1 MSFTRRNEPEALADP
16 LFQPE
21 TYVDAVVQRNRR
33 IPGMVL
39 AAPMV
44 IAFLWMMW
52 DQGSM
57 IAWAVSAP
65 RLGAGQF
72 ELIVLHMFAHGGLM
86 HIIFNLSALAALGP
100 AVMERLGLL
109 NARSFAAFMLL
120 FFGSGLGG
128 LAVWLA
134 LNPSSEIP
142 MLGASGAIFGLLGFL
157 MRQPDPHG
165 QPVPLLSAQ
174 LGRAF
179 VEWIKLHLPLI
190 ALFAIPM
197 IFGGANFGLAWE
209 AHLGGFLAGLVLC
222 APILRWSGGVPDWV
236 PDV

>member
-1 MSFTRRNEPEALADP
+1 MSFIRRNEPEQSADL

-21 TYVDAVVQRNRR
+21 TYVDAAVQRNRR

-44 IAFLWMMW
+44 IAFLWLLW
-52 DQGSM
+52 EQGSM
-57 IAWAVSAP
+57 IAWAVSGPQLA
-65 RLGAGQF
+65 AGKF

-86 HIIFNLSALAALGP
+86 HIVFNLSALAALGP
-100 AVMERLGLL
+100 AVMERLGPLA
-109 NARSFAAFMLL
+109 ARSFAAFLLL
-120 FFGSGLGG
+120 FFGSGLGS
-128 LAVWLA
+128 LAAWLA
-134 LNPSSEIP
+134 LNPASDVP

-165 QPVPLLSAQ
+165 QPVPLFSAQ

-179 VEWIKLHLPLI
+179 VEWVKLHVPLI

-197 IFGGANFGLAWE
+197 IFGGGSFGLAWE

-222 APILRWSGGVPDWV
+222 APIHRWSGGAPDWV